1 MSQPRGWDKMSHD
14 EKLEALKVDLD
25 KLYEK
30 FDNLEQNV
38 KRFIEY
44 VNREF
49 KRLAGDTSVR
59 RQSPPQ

>member
-1 MSQPRGWDKMSHD
+1 MNKPRGWDKMNHD

-25 KLYEK
+25 NIYERV
-30 FDNLEQNV
+30 DNLEKNM

-49 KRLAGDTSVR
+49 KRLGGDTSGP
-59 RQSPPQ
+59 RQFPSQ

>member
-44 VNREF
+44 V
-49 KRLAGDTSVR
+49 R

>member
-1 MSQPRGWDKMSHD
+1 MSHD